1 MLPGQIKPS
10 LSFRKLLG
18 FLKNPDNYSAL
29 GAKTL
34 CWYELLEHKRHCLR
48 GMSGVA
54 GVPFFSCAAS
64 ELVELGS

>member
-1 MLPGQIKPS
+1 VEVQCIHQCIEKEGKVERVQFRKEGSSLQSFMLPGQIKPS

-34 CWYELLEHKRHCLR
+34 CW
-48 GMSGVA
+48 
-54 GVPFFSCAAS
+54 
-64 ELVELGS
+64 